1 MNVFSFCLYG
11 PYNPRYYPGILENI
25 HLIRRHFPE
34 WFIFIYL
41 GSDVTSEMIVK
52 LQTAPHV
59 ILHFTGKTGIENM
72 IERFYAID
80 DPSVDLMVVR
90 DADSRVHSRDRW
102 AIMDFVNSPQ
112 FVAHTIRDHTEH
124 SASLM
129 GGLWALRKSAGLNI
143 RKEYEAYQL
152 NPEDRGIALD
162 QNFLSCRIYLKVR
175 DKLLVHIG
183 KGPRGA
189 RETVRDFPTAWTESL
204 YCGQV
209 EAPGFSEIDTTVQR
223 RPMPFRLKLSR

>member
-11 PYNPRYYPGILENI
+11 PYNPRYYPCMLENI
-25 HLIRRHFPE
+25 QLIRRHFPD
-34 WFIFIYL
+34 WYIFIYL
-41 GSDVTSEMIVK
+41 GSDVTSEFIVK
-52 LQTAPHV
+52 LQTPHV

-90 DADSRVHSRDRW
+90 DADSRVHWRDRW
-102 AIMDFVNSPQ
+102 AIMDFVNSP
-112 FVAHTIRDHTEH
+112 FVAHTIRDHKEH

-129 GGLWALRKSAGLNI
+129 GGLWALRKSAGVNI
-143 RKEYEAYQL
+143 RKEYEEYRL

-162 QNFLSCRIYLKVR
+162 QNFLSCRIYPKVC
-175 DKLLVHIG
+175 DKLLVHLG
-183 KGPRGA
+183 KGPKGY
-189 RETVRDFPTAWTESL
+189 RETVRDFPTPWNESL

-209 EAPGFSEIDTTVQR
+209 EPPGFSETNTTVQR
-223 RPMPFRLKLSR
+223 RPLPFRLKLSR